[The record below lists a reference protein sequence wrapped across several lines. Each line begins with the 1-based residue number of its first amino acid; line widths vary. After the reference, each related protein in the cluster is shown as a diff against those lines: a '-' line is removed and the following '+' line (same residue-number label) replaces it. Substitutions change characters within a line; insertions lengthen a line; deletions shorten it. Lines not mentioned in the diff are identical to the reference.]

1 MQGLPFYWFPS
12 LAIIWCL
19 GPIIGTVLI
28 TSVLG
33 RPELIGA
40 NELAGI
46 PVLLYSYITVSPVLI
61 PASLLWCYIVSVYM
75 DRKVAGSSRKAFF
88 LFSLLSGI
96 LFGLLCAVLP
106 VASSLVSGEFSVS
119 LLWVMTGMATGVT
132 CAVLCF
138 PIWNTQRK
146 NITAS

>member
-12 LAIIWCL
+12 LGIMWCL
-19 GPIIGTVLI
+19 GPVIGTVLI
-28 TSVLG
+28 TSVWG

-61 PASLLWCYIVSVYM
+61 PVSLLWCYTVSVYM
-75 DRKVAGSSRKAFF
+75 DRKFAGSSRASFF

-96 LFGLLCAVLP
+96 AFGLLCAILP
-106 VASSLVSGEFSVS
+106 VAFSLFSGELSVS
-119 LLWVMTGMATGVT
+119 LLWVATGMATGIT
-132 CAVLCF
+132 CALLCF
-138 PIWNTQRK
+138 PIWNSQRK
-146 NITAS
+146 NTLSS